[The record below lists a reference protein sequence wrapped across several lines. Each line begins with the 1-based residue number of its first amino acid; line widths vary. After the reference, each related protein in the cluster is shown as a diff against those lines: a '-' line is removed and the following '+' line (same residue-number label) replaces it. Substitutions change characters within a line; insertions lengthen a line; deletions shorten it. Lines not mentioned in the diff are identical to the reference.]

1 MHFRLA
7 LPADTPAIAALHAA
21 SWAIAYDHILR
32 ADWLAQDMAAD
43 RLRVWTERFAVPDPT
58 MRVLLAEDHD
68 GLAGFVCIFLAADPH
83 WGSHVDNL
91 HVRPGRKGLGLS
103 LIHI

>member
-58 MRVLLAEDHD
+58 ID
-68 GLAGFVCIFLAADPH
+68 
-83 WGSHVDNL
+83 
-91 HVRPGRKGLGLS
+91 RKS
-103 LIHI
+103 VV